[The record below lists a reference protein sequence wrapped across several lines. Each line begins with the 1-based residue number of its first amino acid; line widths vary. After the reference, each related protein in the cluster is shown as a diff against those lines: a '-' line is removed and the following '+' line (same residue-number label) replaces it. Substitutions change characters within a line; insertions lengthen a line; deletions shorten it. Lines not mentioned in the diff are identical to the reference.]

1 MFLYCLVLAYR
12 LVFIY
17 NTIHTLLLG
26 LHYVQVY
33 SSPACSLSS
42 RPDLMFV
49 QMHRKCVRNTHTVV
63 WLGYRT
69 GHALPMEVLLDVRGA
84 TRRMPRRGRRT
95 AILHASSRGARASS
109 HSNKCTSHSSP
120 PRRSLRPPSS
130 LSPRRIYAPSGK
142 AYALYSGTHSKVS
155 DNCVLLPH
163 QRVAID

>member
-49 QMHRKCVRNTHTVV
+49 QMHCKCVRNTHTVV
-63 WLGYRT
+63 WLGYHT
-69 GHALPMEVLLDVRGA
+69 GHALPMEVLLVGCHGEAVGPPYFMHHLAGRGHQLIQTSVCLIRLHLDAKLIVSQTYIRALGKSVR
-84 TRRMPRRGRRT
+84 T
-95 AILHASSRGARASS
+95 LQW
-109 HSNKCTSHSSP
+109 
-120 PRRSLRPPSS
+120 
-130 LSPRRIYAPSGK
+130 
-142 AYALYSGTHSKVS
+142 YSFQSFG
-155 DNCVLLPH
+155 
-163 QRVAID
+163 

>member
-49 QMHRKCVRNTHTVV
+49 QMHCKCVRNTHTVV
-63 WLGYRT
+63 WLGYHT
-69 GHALPMEVLLDVRGA
+69 GHALPMEVLLDLRGA

-95 AILHASSRGARASS
+95 AILHASSRGARAST
-109 HSNKCTSHSSP
+109 HSNRCMSHSSP
-120 PRRSLRPPSS
+120 PRRQSHCIPDVYTRPREKRTHFTVVLIPKFRITASCYLINVSL
-130 LSPRRIYAPSGK
+130 
-142 AYALYSGTHSKVS
+142 
-155 DNCVLLPH
+155 
-163 QRVAID
+163 